1 MKYKMNYKVLLSI
14 YIFISSSFF
23 SQENLLK
30 REIIENIIDSIDA
43 HNQLEFEM
51 FRSER
56 NENNKFIEGKFYAKM
71 ENKPLKIYVKNEK
84 PRKGAEILY
93 LYGENDDKIL
103 LNPNTFPYISLSINS
118 KNSILLAGGH
128 HYIEQAGF
136 SQMSETL
143 KYYLEKYQDDFFEM
157 IYFEGVFNW
166 NNKKCYKLRIEYE
179 DYKQILYYAKDGE
192 TLYKICERELI
203 NIAKI
208 KELNPGLEISKKLQ
222 DKQKITLTNHYS
234 KTSVLYIDLENYFPI
249 YQLIYDEYG
258 LYEKYIYTKLVLNR
272 PIKNEEFNRDYKD
285 YDF

>member
-1 MKYKMNYKVLLSI
+1 
-14 YIFISSSFF
+14 
-23 SQENLLK
+23 
-30 REIIENIIDSIDA
+30 
-43 HNQLEFEM
+43 
-51 FRSER
+51 
-56 NENNKFIEGKFYAKM
+56 
-71 ENKPLKIYVKNEK
+71 
-84 PRKGAEILY
+84 
-93 LYGENDDKIL
+93 
-103 LNPNTFPYISLSINS
+103 
-118 KNSILLAGGH
+118 
-128 HYIEQAGF
+128 
-136 SQMSETL
+136 
-143 KYYLEKYQDDFFEM
+143 M
-157 IYFEGVFNW
+157 IYFEGIFNW